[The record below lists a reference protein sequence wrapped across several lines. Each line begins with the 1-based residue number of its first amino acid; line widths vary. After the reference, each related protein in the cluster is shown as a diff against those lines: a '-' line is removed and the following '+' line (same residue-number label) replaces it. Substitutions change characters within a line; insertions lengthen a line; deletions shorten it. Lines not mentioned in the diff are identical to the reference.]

1 MLPIDFEGTNT
12 TFTKPSNMTDE
23 QCSEVR
29 AFVGTDNDGFD
40 FTLLGFQLSVEDL
53 EAVNAGRP
61 IMLKIIGNG
70 MPPVAMYT
78 FDENFEA
85 NV

>member
-1 MLPIDFEGTNT
+1 MLPIDFEGTNI
-12 TFTKPSNMTDE
+12 TFTKPPTMTDE
-23 QCSEVR
+23 QCSDVR
-29 AFVGTDNDGFD
+29 AFVGIDEDGFN

-61 IMLKIIGNG
+61 IMLKILGKG

-78 FDENFEA
+78 FDENFEP